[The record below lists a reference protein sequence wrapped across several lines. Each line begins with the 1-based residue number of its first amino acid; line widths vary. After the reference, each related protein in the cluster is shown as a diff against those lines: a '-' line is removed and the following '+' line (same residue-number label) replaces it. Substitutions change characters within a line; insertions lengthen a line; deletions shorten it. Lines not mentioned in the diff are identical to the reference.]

1 MTNIKKSILVL
12 SLVILANPIFG
23 GSNIIEDTKAKQ
35 SLSQNS
41 IKHKQLH
48 NLALCTTI
56 LGATGLIV
64 LHGDNYKN
72 ISTKFNE
79 IMKDKF
85 DSGKSA
91 ELKKYAKLT
100 AVGILGA
107 GTAILAYNNLNT
119 IGEFSYNNRETFY
132 QIMKQIRST
141 LSPKQ
146 KPTFSINTPSFK
158 MKIS

>member
-1 MTNIKKSILVL
+1 MSNIKKSILVF
-12 SLVILANPIFG
+12 SLVILTSSIFG

-35 SLSQNS
+35 SLFQNS
-41 IKHKQLH
+41 IKHKQLR

-72 ISTKFNE
+72 ISAKFNE
-79 IMKDKF
+79 IMKSKF
-85 DSGKSA
+85 DGRKSA

-100 AVGILGA
+100 AVGTLGA

-132 QIMKQIRST
+132 KIMKQIRST
-141 LSPKQ
+141 LSTKQ
-146 KPTFSINTPSFK
+146 KPAFSIDTPSFK